1 MRFILKFAW
10 KDLLRSSRDPLVF
23 LIWIGIPLG
32 IGLLLNLAFAGGG
45 GTAPTVELLLVDEDQ
60 SLIGDLFEEVAGHE
74 RAKLFQIETVS
85 RADGMERI
93 GRGDGSALLILP
105 AGLTRAV
112 FRMEAAELEL
122 FTNPSQR
129 VLPRIAEE
137 ALLAFVDLVFYS
149 QRAFSERMSGFAETA
164 RLSEGALSQEE
175 LDAFSEEVA
184 ECAALLEEM
193 FFPPL
198 IELAATEPEPAVDE
212 AEEPKGPSFMEL
224 MFPGFLLMALCFMA
238 EGLSTDLWRERDG
251 GTLARMISTPGGAL
265 PLVTG
270 KLASGFFLML
280 AVSLASALIGA
291 STYQLGLAVTLLFAL
306 FPPLA
311 GVTFL
316 AGFFLLQVHTSSQ
329 KAGNLLGSLLL
340 FPLLMAGGSFFPIEV
355 LPGWLATIGRLTPN
369 GWVLGHLKSVAFY
382 DASPA
387 TLILPA
393 LVLAILAG
401 ILTKWILLRL
411 PRFIG
416 S

>member
-1 MRFILKFAW
+1 M
-10 KDLLRSSRDPLVF
+10 
-23 LIWIGIPLG
+23 
-32 IGLLLNLAFAGGG
+32 
-45 GTAPTVELLLVDEDQ
+45 
-60 SLIGDLFEEVAGHE
+60 AGHE
-74 RAKLFQIETVS
+74 RAELFQIETVS

-149 QRAFSERMSGFAETA
+149 QRAFFERMSGFAEMA

-175 LDAFSEEVA
+175 LDVFSDEVA
-184 ECAALLEEM
+184 ECATLLEEM

-198 IELAATEPEPAVDE
+198 IELAASEPEPAVDE
-212 AEEPKGPSFMEL
+212 SEEPKGPSFMEL

-270 KLASGFFLML
+270 KLVSGFFLML

-291 STYQLGLAVTLLFAL
+291 STYQLDLAVTLLFAL

-329 KAGNLLGSLLL
+329 KAGNLLGSLLAL
-340 FPLLMAGGSFFPIEV
+340 SAADGRRQLLSDRGVTRLARDDRSPDSERLGARPFEERGFLRRLSSDSDLARARARGSRGNPDEVDPLAPAALHRFMSCF
-355 LPGWLATIGRLTPN
+355 
-369 GWVLGHLKSVAFY
+369 KSCFKGTE
-382 DASPA
+382 P
-387 TLILPA
+387 
-393 LVLAILAG
+393 LVGELHE
-401 ILTKWILLRL
+401 
-411 PRFIG
+411 
-416 S
+416 